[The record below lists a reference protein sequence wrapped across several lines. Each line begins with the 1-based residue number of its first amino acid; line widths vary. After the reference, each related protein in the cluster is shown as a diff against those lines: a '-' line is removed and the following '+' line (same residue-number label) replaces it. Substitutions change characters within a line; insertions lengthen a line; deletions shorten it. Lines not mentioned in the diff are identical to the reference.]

1 VAIDY
6 ERMQANRRA
15 QKSNLTRALNCTD
28 PARRKLAVIKT
39 CTDTVRQWQEYGG
52 VWPDDWAK
60 WQRALDDQFP
70 VFNGP
75 RLEELE
81 CATERS

>member
-28 PARRKLAVIKT
+28 LARKKSAVIKT
-39 CTDTVRQWQEYGG
+39 CTDTVQQWQECGG
-52 VWPDDWAK
+52 WPDDWSR
-60 WQRALDDQFP
+60 WQRALDA
-70 VFNGP
+70 V
-75 RLEELE
+75 RASVLLEELE
-81 CATERS
+81 RIK